1 MNTQPREVTG
11 WVGWIAFGATILGL
25 AGIFQVMAGVT
36 GIFNDD
42 YYVTNKDGLVLKIDY
57 TAWGWTHLIVGLFL
71 IIGAVSL
78 FSGRGFGRVIAVI
91 AAFVSAVVNLAF
103 INAAPVWSTIIITL
117 DVLVIF
123 AVIAHGREMQT

>member
-1 MNTQPREVTG
+1 MNTPTREVTG

-25 AGIFQVMAGVT
+25 AGIFQVMAGLT

-57 TAWGWTHLIVGLFL
+57 TAWGWTHLAVGIFL

-103 INAAPVWSTIIITL
+103 INAAPVWSTILITL